1 MLSKVT
7 AGVLGAAVL
16 AGAWV
21 VQEGAVHV
29 SVDQRGGDGQHL
41 HLLLPAAMVPVALRL
56 LPDDKLRPAAAEAE
70 PWLPAIR
77 VASKEL
83 ARWPDTELVETRQEG
98 EHVRIFTR
106 GATLVIDVQSPRQKV
121 YLSFPLKMAGQV
133 VHRLEELVPA
143 S

>member
-1 MLSKVT
+1 M
-7 AGVLGAAVL
+7 LGAAAL

-21 VQEGAVHV
+21 VQEGAVRV
-29 SVDQRGGDGQHL
+29 SVDEPGGDGQHL
-41 HLLLPAAMVPVALRL
+41 HLLLPAALVPVALRL
-56 LPDDKLRPAAAEAE
+56 VPDDKLRPAAAAAD

-77 VASKEL
+77 VASEEL
-83 ARWPDTELVETRQEG
+83 AARPDTELVEVRQEG

-133 VHRLEELVPA
+133 AHRLEELVPA